1 MFWEQNEEEM
11 QNLRKYSLCIP
22 LIKKLQFFQ
31 NNRSSHRKYAIK
43 KGLLKY
49 FATFTGKHFC
59 QSLFFDKGKGLR
71 PANKTENLVQLF
83 SCEFCEIFRNI
94 FFYRKSPVFAS
105 LSAFLVKFH
114 AVLEFVSSLIPI
126 FFLLLRFT

>member
-22 LIKKLQFFQ
+22 LIKMLQFFQ
-31 NNRSSHRKYAIK
+31 NNRSSHRKYSIK
-43 KGLLKY
+43 KGLLKN
-49 FATFTGKHFC
+49 FVKFTGKHFC

-94 FFYRKSPVFAS
+94 FFYRKPSVVAS
-105 LSAFLVKFH
+105 VSAFLAKFY
-114 AVLEFVSSLIPI
+114 AVLSLC
-126 FFLLLRFT
+126 LY